1 MRTYALKR
9 GGSPLYL
16 QIYEGIK
23 ADILS
28 GAIPAGEKLPSKR
41 ALAEHL
47 GVSKLTVETAYSM
60 LLSEGYISSR
70 ERSGYFAE
78 EASMPVPARKATG
91 ADLREACT
99 DSPGGSS
106 RDTTGNTSSAGGA
119 DRSAASA
126 GSTASGSAP
135 PEETG
140 FPFSVWARLMRSVI
154 MSGGGSLLSPA
165 PPHGLREL
173 REAIAGEI
181 LRERGVRV
189 DPARIVVGAGTEYFY
204 SQIAQFLGPG
214 LGWAIEDPS
223 YHKIAKSYRRSGA
236 KVFPLK
242 ADSQGV
248 IPAGLEASGA
258 GVLHISPAHH
268 YPTGT
273 VMPIARRGELARWLE
288 GNEERYIIEDEYD
301 SEFSFMSR
309 PVPSMQSMD
318 RTGRVIY
325 LNSFSRTLAPSL
337 RMSYMLL
344 PEGLLDAWDERM
356 GFYSCAVPVYEQMAL
371 ARFIHEGYYE
381 RHLRRMNRAFSRARR
396 ETAELFVASPA
407 SELFELLRQ
416 GPGLHFLLRL
426 RRGDGGKAL
435 MRRNG
440 GEALRSALAAAGIST
455 PLLSDMYIGEPPEE
469 AFRTAVIGY
478 SLDPERLM
486 RGLNGAAALLS

>member
-78 EASMPVPARKATG
+78 EASMPVPAREAAG
-91 ADLREACT
+91 AYPRGACT

-106 RDTTGNTSSAGGA
+106 RDIA
-119 DRSAASA
+119 
-126 GSTASGSAP
+126 ASGSAP
-135 PEETG
+135 SEETG

-165 PPHGLREL
+165 PTHGLREL

-189 DPARIVVGAGTEYFY
+189 DPAQIVVGAGTEYFY

-214 LGWAIEDPS
+214 LGWALEDPS

-236 KVFPLK
+236 EVFPLK
-242 ADSQGV
+242 ADAQGV

-268 YPTGT
+268 YPMGT

-288 GNEERYIIEDEYD
+288 GSEERYIIEDEYD

-396 ETAELFVASPA
+396 ETAELFGASPA

-426 RRGDGGKAL
+426 RRGDGG
-435 MRRNG
+435 
-440 GEALRSALAAAGIST
+440 EALRSALAASGISA
-455 PLLSDMYIGEPPEE
+455 PLLSDMYIGEPPED

>member
-47 GVSKLTVETAYSM
+47 GVSKITVETAYSM

-78 EASMPVPARKATG
+78 EASMPVPAREATG
-91 ADLREACT
+91 VYPCGACT

-106 RDTTGNTSSAGGA
+106 RGIAEKGSSGGGAENASSAGGA
-119 DRSAASA
+119 DRSAACA
-126 GSTASGSAP
+126 GSAASGSAP
-135 PEETG
+135 SEETG

-189 DPARIVVGAGTEYFY
+189 DPAQIVVGAGTEYFY
-204 SQIAQFLGPG
+204 SQIAQFLGPD
-214 LGWAIEDPS
+214 LGWALEDPS

-236 KVFPLK
+236 EVFPLK
-242 ADSQGV
+242 ADAQGV

-288 GNEERYIIEDEYD
+288 GSEERYIIEDEYD

-396 ETAELFVASPA
+396 ETAELFGASPA

-426 RRGDGGKAL
+426 RHGD
-435 MRRNG
+435 G
-440 GEALRSALAAAGIST
+440 GEALRSALAAAGISA
-455 PLLSDMYIGEPPEE
+455 PLLSDMYIGEPPED

>member
-78 EASMPVPARKATG
+78 EASMPVPAREATG
-91 ADLREACT
+91 ACPRGACM

-106 RDTTGNTSSAGGA
+106 RDI
-119 DRSAASA
+119 
-126 GSTASGSAP
+126 TASGRAP
-135 PEETG
+135 SEETG

-189 DPARIVVGAGTEYFY
+189 DPAQIVVGAGTEYFY

-214 LGWAIEDPS
+214 LGWALEDPS

-236 KVFPLK
+236 EVFPLK
-242 ADSQGV
+242 ADAQGV

-268 YPTGT
+268 YPMGT

-288 GNEERYIIEDEYD
+288 GSEERYIIEDEYD

-356 GFYSCAVPVYEQMAL
+356 GFYSCAVPVYEQMVL

-396 ETAELFVASPA
+396 ETAELFGASPA

-426 RRGDGGKAL
+426 RRG
-435 MRRNG
+435 NG
-440 GEALRSALAAAGIST
+440 GEALRSALAASGISA
-455 PLLSDMYIGEPPEE
+455 PLLSDMYIGEPPED